1 MDPKKLSHIAH
12 STHTLYNPLSLQKL
26 DRALGLVPL
35 TADSRVVDFGAGRC
49 EVLIQLVERCGCS
62 ALAVENDQT
71 FVDLAH
77 HEAALRIP
85 GKRLRI
91 ACQEAAKFLDANP
104 ACNFDL
110 ALCIGATH
118 AFGTYRDTLE
128 RLRTCVR
135 PEGWLLVA
143 ECYWRQPPAAE
154 YLRFLECDGSV
165 YATHEGNI
173 RTAEELGLVPL
184 WASVASDDD
193 WDEYEWRYRMNVEEY
208 AREHPDDP
216 DHDAML
222 DRIRSWNRAY
232 LTWGRSTLGFGLY
245 LFRNGLAGRPPC
257 QNAVAV

>member
-1 MDPKKLSHIAH
+1 MDYKKFSHIAH

-26 DRALGLVPL
+26 DHALALVPL

-49 EVLIQLVERCGCS
+49 EVLIRLVERCDCS

-71 FVDLAH
+71 FVDLARR
-77 HEAALRIP
+77 EAALRIP

-91 ACQEAAKFLDANP
+91 ACQEAARFLDANP

-135 PEGWLLVA
+135 PGGWLLVA
-143 ECYWRQPPAAE
+143 ECYWKQQPAAA
-154 YLRFLECDGSV
+154 YLRFLECEESV

-173 RTAEELGLVPL
+173 QTAEELGLVPL
-184 WASVASDDD
+184 WASVASDDE
-193 WDEYEWRYRMNVEEY
+193 WDEYEWRYRMNVENY
-208 AREHPDDP
+208 VVDHPDDP
-216 DHDAML
+216 DRDALL
-222 DRIRSWNRAY
+222 DRIRSWNHTYLSLGRA
-232 LTWGRSTLGFGLY
+232 TLGFGLY
-245 LFRNGLAGRPPC
+245 LFRNA
-257 QNAVAV
+257 